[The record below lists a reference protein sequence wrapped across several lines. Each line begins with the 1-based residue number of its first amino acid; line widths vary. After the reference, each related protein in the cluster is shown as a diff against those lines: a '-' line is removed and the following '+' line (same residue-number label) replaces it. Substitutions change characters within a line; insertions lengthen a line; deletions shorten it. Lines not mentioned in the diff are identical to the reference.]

1 MNRLSAKLTSLAIAG
16 AFALAGCSSGPEA
29 SMTRAVQTGQY
40 AQARARLLSRLSD
53 DPSDRSYILDRL
65 RLTVLSLA
73 DGLPASADRPANQ
86 LFQLLRTQGLN
97 ADKTAASV
105 VLNEGVKIWKGE
117 PFEQALGYYYI
128 GVQKGL
134 QGDWDNAR
142 AAAGNSLFL
151 LKDFGDNERTGRR
164 KTSEDLAREAARR
177 DREGESGDQYLDK
190 GYTAVKTNFALGYLL
205 NGIANW
211 ALSRDD
217 EARDNFAEAARVNAG
232 LEGAARTLSEGR
244 FNTVLIVE
252 AGAGPAKVAYGP
264 DNALARFSPRW
275 PGDARELG
283 VSVGAAAPERF
294 AVACDVN
301 AMATDHMW
309 NNLEDVRQVK
319 SVLGSALL
327 IGGGAVALSSDD
339 STAQLI
345 GAGAAVLGAL
355 MKAGSSA
362 DLRYCEVFPQRVYI
376 APVMID
382 RPGTRVEVGVDGM
395 PGTRVVIP
403 SMDPPAAGQ
412 RVKLHYIRP
421 GAWSVPPVYAT
432 AGQIVYGN
440 DAYDGP
446 VPGDDLPYILG
457 GRDCR
462 RPSLEALQ
470 HYQRSGN
477 LTDLS
482 LVDLENLYRAEGIQL
497 ELEEK
502 KGLTGRHI
510 LEGGPSLICPLP
522 GSVGYLRLFGQ
533 VHGPYQPK
541 SGELRAVLE
550 RWKDAGRARPSAGP

>member
-1 MNRLSAKLTSLAIAG
+1 MPNHLARLALFTIAAAIVPGLAA
-16 AFALAGCSSGPEA
+16 CSSGPDA
-29 SMTRAVQTGQY
+29 SMNKAVQTGQY

-53 DPSDRSYILDRL
+53 DPSDRAYILDRL

-105 VLNEGVKIWKGE
+105 VFNEGVKIWKGE

-134 QGDWDNAR
+134 EGDWDNAR

-151 LKDFGDNERTGRR
+151 LKDFGENEKTGRR
-164 KTSEDLAREAARR
+164 KTTEDVAREAAER
-177 DREGESGDQYLDK
+177 DREGKNGDQYIDK
-190 GYTAVKTNFALGYLL
+190 GYTAVKTDFAIGYLL
-205 NGIANW
+205 NGVANW

-232 LEGAARTLSEGR
+232 LEAVSKTLSEGR
-244 FNTVLIVE
+244 FNTVLVVE
-252 AGAGPAKVAYGP
+252 VGAGPAKVGYGP
-264 DNALARFSPRW
+264 DNALTRFTPRW
-275 PGDARELG
+275 PGDARGLG
-283 VSVGAAAPERF
+283 VSVRSGPPERF

-301 AMATDHMW
+301 AMAADHMW
-309 NNLEDVRQVK
+309 NNMEDVRQAK

-327 IGGGAVALSSDD
+327 IGGGVVALASDD
-339 STAQLI
+339 STAQI
-345 GAGAAVLGAL
+345 VGASAAVLGLL
-355 MKAGSSA
+355 MKATSGA
-362 DLRYCEVFPQRVYI
+362 DLRYCEVFPQRVYF

-382 RPGTRVEVGVDGM
+382 GPGTSVELGVEGM
-395 PGTRVVIP
+395 PGTRIVIP
-403 SMDPPAAGQ
+403 AIDPPAAGQ

-421 GAWSVPPVYAT
+421 GAWNIAPAYAS
-432 AGQIVYGN
+432 AGRIVYGN
-440 DAYDGP
+440 DAYGGP
-446 VPGDDLPYILG
+446 VAGDDLPYILG

-462 RPSLEALQ
+462 RPSLEALK
-470 HYQRSGN
+470 HYQSAGN

-482 LVDLENLYRAEGIQL
+482 LIDLENLYRAEGIQL

-502 KGLTGRHI
+502 NGLTGRHI
-510 LEGGPSLICPLP
+510 LEGGPSMICPLP

-533 VHGPYQPK
+533 EHPPYQPK
-541 SGELRAVLE
+541 SKELRAVLD
-550 RWKDAGRARPSAGP
+550 RWKNEAKGAAP